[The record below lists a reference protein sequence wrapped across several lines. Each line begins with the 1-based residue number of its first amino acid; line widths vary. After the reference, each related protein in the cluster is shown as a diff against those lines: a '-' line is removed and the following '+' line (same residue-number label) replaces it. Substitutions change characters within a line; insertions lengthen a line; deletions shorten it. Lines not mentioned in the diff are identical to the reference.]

1 MIFYNAFILCNVKFM
16 LQQYYNYVTA
26 LLRIYQKIP
35 NAIGAF
41 FTIFYLF
48 YPEKFTFFYNFHP
61 TAFYNF
67 LQCLQFIH
75 C

>member
-1 MIFYNAFILCNVKFM
+1 M

-26 LLRIYQKIP
+26 LLRIYQKMT
-35 NAIGAF
+35 NAIGDF
-41 FTIFYLF
+41 FTIFNLF
-48 YPEKFTFFYNFHP
+48 YPENFTFFNNLYP